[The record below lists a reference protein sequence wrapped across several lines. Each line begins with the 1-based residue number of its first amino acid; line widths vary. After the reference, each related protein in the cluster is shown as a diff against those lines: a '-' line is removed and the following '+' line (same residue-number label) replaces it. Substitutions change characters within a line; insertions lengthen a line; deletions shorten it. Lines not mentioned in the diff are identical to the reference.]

1 MQFIYHLGVIMV
13 QDFITISFR
22 KALFLLS
29 NGVDN
34 EKVEN
39 VVVARFDGQG
49 Y

>member
-1 MQFIYHLGVIMV
+1 MAQN
-13 QDFITISFR
+13 FITISFR
-22 KALFLLS
+22 EALFLLS
-29 NGVDN
+29 NGMDN